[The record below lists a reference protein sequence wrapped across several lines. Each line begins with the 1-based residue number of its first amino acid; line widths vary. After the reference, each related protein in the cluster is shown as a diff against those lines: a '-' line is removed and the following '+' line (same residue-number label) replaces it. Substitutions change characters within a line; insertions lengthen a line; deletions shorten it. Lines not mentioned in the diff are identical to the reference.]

1 MKYGIVLPSQ
11 ILVITLQITDDPLFD
26 KHQYTCTVKP
36 YKAKHSHTHPHTP
49 THTSQ
54 FFGGKKKVKA
64 KAAEPLPM
72 DPELEQ
78 KIGEIEKMSES
89 QVDERLQAMLVSG

>member
-1 MKYGIVLPSQ
+1 MHSKALQ
-11 ILVITLQITDDPLFD
+11 NCTLFP
-26 KHQYTCTVKP
+26 
-36 YKAKHSHTHPHTP
+36 SHTH

-78 KIGEIEKMSES
+78 KIGEIEKLSET

>member
-1 MKYGIVLPSQ
+1 MHSKALQ
-11 ILVITLQITDDPLFD
+11 NCTLFP
-26 KHQYTCTVKP
+26 
-36 YKAKHSHTHPHTP
+36 SHTHTH

-78 KIGEIEKMSES
+78 KIGEIEKLSET